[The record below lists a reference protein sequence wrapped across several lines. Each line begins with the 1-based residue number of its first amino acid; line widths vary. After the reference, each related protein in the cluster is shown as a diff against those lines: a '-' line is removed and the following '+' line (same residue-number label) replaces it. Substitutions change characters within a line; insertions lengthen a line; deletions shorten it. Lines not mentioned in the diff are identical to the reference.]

1 MPRKLSLALALI
13 AAIFLFLVIMTG
25 LNNPSWDKKI
35 STGELYFPGLKDK
48 INEVSLIKIS
58 QSGESFEIVRKLSC
72 GHQFHQKC
80 VDKWFET
87 KDNCPLCRYCLLD
100 TDL

>member
-13 AAIFLFLVIMTG
+13 AALFLFLVIMTG

-35 STGELYFPGLKDK
+35 STGELYFPELKDK

-58 QSGESFEIVRKLSC
+58 QSGESFEIVRKDDEWLL
-72 GHQFHQKC
+72 KN
-80 VDKWFET
+80 
-87 KDNCPLCRYCLLD
+87 KDNFPAD
-100 TDL
+100 KNVSTSS

>member
-35 STGELYFPGLKDK
+35 STGELYFPELKDK

-58 QSGESFEIVRKLSC
+58 QMQEHYYHRYIAALNKILHLQNSDFLDAVLQTNALFE
-72 GHQFHQKC
+72 F
-80 VDKWFET
+80 
-87 KDNCPLCRYCLLD
+87 
-100 TDL
+100 